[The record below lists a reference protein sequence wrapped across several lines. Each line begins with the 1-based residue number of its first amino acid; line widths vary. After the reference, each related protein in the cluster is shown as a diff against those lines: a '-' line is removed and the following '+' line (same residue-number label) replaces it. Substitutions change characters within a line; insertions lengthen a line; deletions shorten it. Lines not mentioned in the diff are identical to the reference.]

1 MRTISNNLKSEI
13 LNGTISNIILITR
26 KDGVKYGFTDNDVAL
41 TVEGQ
46 VYTPAPG
53 LQRLRL
59 TMTASAE
66 VSSQTFGSAWLDVP
80 EDDLKGGKFDNC
92 IVEVAWCSWKHVSY
106 GKVVVFTGT
115 LGDITWTD
123 EGFSADVVSFMKQLE
138 LIIGNTY
145 TAQCRHSLFS
155 TNKVG
160 VIGKCGLSSTSFTFT
175 GSISSVITP
184 KWKFGISSVKADGY
198 YSNGQI
204 TFTSGFNS
212 GLSAVI
218 KVHSSNQIELFL
230 PTAFVVNLGDTF
242 TIYAG
247 CDKTLSTCK
256 TKFSNSINFGG
267 FPHIVTDASFR

>member
-184 KWKFGISSVKADGY
+184 KWKLGGTGYIDVAKGNIQQLSMFITREMHCWQLAINVTPIGLYKSFSITVNPKSGILRDLKINRSRTFSSTTY
-198 YSNGQI
+198 
-204 TFTSGFNS
+204 
-212 GLSAVI
+212 
-218 KVHSSNQIELFL
+218 
-230 PTAFVVNLGDTF
+230 
-242 TIYAG
+242 
-247 CDKTLSTCK
+247 
-256 TKFSNSINFGG
+256 
-267 FPHIVTDASFR
+267 